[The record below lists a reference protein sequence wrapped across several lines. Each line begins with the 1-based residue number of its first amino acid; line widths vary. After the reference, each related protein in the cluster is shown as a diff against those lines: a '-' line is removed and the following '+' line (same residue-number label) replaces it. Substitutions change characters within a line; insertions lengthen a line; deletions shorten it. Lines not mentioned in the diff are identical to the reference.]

1 MLEEE
6 RLFHKI
12 LWRENS
18 NDPIKVYILNTVTFG
33 TASAPFLAV
42 HTLYQLPEDERDNYS
57 LAATVL
63 KRDFYVDDLLTGSNT
78 FHEALA
84 LRDDMIKL
92 LSKGGFQL
100 RKRSSNDPN
109 LISNFQE
116 NISDAQITLNPS
128 ETVKTLGL
136 FWNPKADSIMYTV
149 NLTNSTD
156 RPTKRSIFSQTAKIF
171 DPLGLLG
178 LVIVVAKLLIQN
190 LWKAQIDWDGRIPA
204 NLH

>member
-1 MLEEE
+1 MYRQVQLHEED

-12 LWRENS
+12 MWREKS
-18 NDPIKVYILNTVTFG
+18 NDPIKVYTLNTVTFR

-42 HTLYQLPEDERDNYS
+42 RTLHQLAEDEWENYP
-57 LAATVL
+57 LAATIL

-84 LRDDMIKL
+84 LRDDLIKL

-100 RKRSSNDPN
+100 RKWSSNDPN

-116 NISDAQITLNPS
+116 NISDAHMALNPS
-128 ETVKTLGL
+128 ETVKALGL
-136 FWNPKADSIMYTV
+136 FWNPKADTV
-149 NLTNSTD
+149 NLTKSTD
-156 RPTKRSIFSQTAKIF
+156 RPRKRSIFCQSAKIF

-178 LVIVVAKLLIQN
+178 PVIVIRSSGMV
-190 LWKAQIDWDGRIPA
+190 
-204 NLH
+204 